1 MDEFLNYYRH
11 IKHAY
16 RHRHKFMGIA
26 NVSKEMLLGYADG
39 VRYFRNAERTTCGGT
54 LTEFTRV
61 NCDDESY
68 WRIYKKPFYSE
79 GTKADVYKELWNEY
93 ATEIHSDYSPTGQWF
108 TSDYIV
114 AHLYGNYYKIAERR
128 TIDV

>member
-11 IKHAY
+11 IKHA
-16 RHRHKFMGIA
+16 HKHHYKFIGIA
-26 NVSKEMLLGYADG
+26 TIPKELILEYADRVRFFRG
-39 VRYFRNAERTTCGGT
+39 VEQTTRTGT

-61 NCDDESY
+61 DCDDESY
-68 WRIYKKPFYSE
+68 WRIYKKPFYCE
-79 GTKADVYKELWNEY
+79 GTKEDVYKELWSEY
-93 ATEIHSDYSPTGQWF
+93 ATEIHSDYSPTGRWF

-114 AHLYGNYYKIAERR
+114 AHLYGNYYKIAERQ